1 MTVPRQ
7 MTLVAFLQAQ
17 NCSNYPGSWRHEG
30 SMADFLR
37 PEYYQRI
44 GRVLEDGKFQMAF
57 FDDRLAIPD
66 IYGDDHA
73 STVENG
79 VRAVKMDLTPIVTAM
94 GMATSRLGLG
104 ATYST
109 TYYEPFHVARLFA
122 TLDLMLGGRTAWNVV
137 TSLNDSEAANFGRDG
152 HLGHDARYDRADE
165 FLEVVMGHWDTWEDG
180 ALIVDKASGRFA
192 DAAKV
197 RRLDHR
203 GRYFSSRGPFTVPRS
218 AQGHPV
224 LIQAGQ
230 SGRGR
235 AFAARWAEL
244 VFAVF
249 SNVEAGRAQY
259 AALKGA
265 VAAAGRDPARVTV
278 APAVYAVVAESEGMA
293 ADKRAYIDGLA
304 KPVDG
309 LNLLCEVLNVDFSK
323 RPLDEPFTDEELAA
337 QSWQGLRDR
346 VTQLS
351 GKRNPSVRDFVHFSQ
366 RGTIGEF
373 PVFAGTPKRIADEM
387 EEWFGTACD
396 GFVLAATHIPGSYED
411 FVRLVVPE
419 LQRRGLFQTE
429 YAGGDAAGEPAFAEA
444 GGRVLAAGFGVR
456 ARRAGGRDIDN
467 GAAAFRDGWDE
478 NCGNAWPDADG
489 V

>member
-1 MTVPRQ
+1 
-7 MTLVAFLQAQ
+7 
-17 NCSNYPGSWRHEG
+17 
-30 SMADFLR
+30 
-37 PEYYQRI
+37 
-44 GRVLEDGKFQMAF
+44 MAF

-137 TSLNDSEAANFGRDG
+137 TSLNDSEAANFGRSE
-152 HLGHDARYDRADE
+152 HLEHDARYDRADE
-165 FLEVVMGHWDTWEDG
+165 FLEVVMGHWDTWDDD
-180 ALIVDKASGRFA
+180 ALIVDKQSGRFA

-197 RRLDHR
+197 RRLDHD
-203 GRYFSSRGPFTVPRS
+203 GRFFKSRGPFPVPRS

-235 AFAARWAEL
+235 LFASRWAEL

-249 SNVEAGRAQY
+249 PNLAIGRKQY
-259 AALKGA
+259 AEMKQAI
-265 VAAAGRDPARVTV
+265 AAAGRDPASVSV
-278 APAVYAVVAESEGMA
+278 APAVYAIVAESAAMA
-293 ADKRAYIDGLA
+293 EDKRAYIDSLA

-323 RPLDEPFTDEELAA
+323 KPLDEPFSDEELAGITRLARILRPGRLA
-337 QSWQGLRDR
+337 QRQAEPVGARLRPLLRPGNDTGIPELRRHSRPGRRPDGGVVRHGLRR
-346 VTQLS
+346 
-351 GKRNPSVRDFVHFSQ
+351 VRD
-366 RGTIGEF
+366 R
-373 PVFAGTPKRIADEM
+373 
-387 EEWFGTACD
+387 
-396 GFVLAATHIPGSYED
+396 
-411 FVRLVVPE
+411 
-419 LQRRGLFQTE
+419 
-429 YAGGDAAGEPAFAEA
+429 GDAYPGLVRGFRPP
-444 GGRVLAAGFGVR
+444 GGA
-456 ARRAGGRDIDN
+456 
-467 GAAAFRDGWDE
+467 GAAAARAVPDRIRRSHAAREPGPQTARDRRVAPPRSGGD
-478 NCGNAWPDADG
+478 GRLADPAFTRG
-489 V
+489 TAQPAEEGRRHAG